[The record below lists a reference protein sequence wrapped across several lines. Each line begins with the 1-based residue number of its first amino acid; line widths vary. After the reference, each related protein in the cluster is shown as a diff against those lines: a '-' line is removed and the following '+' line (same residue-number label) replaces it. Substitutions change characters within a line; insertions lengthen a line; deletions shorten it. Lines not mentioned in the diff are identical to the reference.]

1 MVWAMVCCT
10 RSSHKSSWGLGHYH
24 HSHHPVERSRRQ
36 KLNLDLDHWP
46 PPKGTTCRNPRKLTS
61 WYGKYPII
69 YKFLYIPGGWPWDF
83 WTINSS
89 MTRENSSHEDVS
101 PIFQHGDFPPIAMLG
116 FQGPGCTFFCE
127 TTGKD
132 MERLDL
138 FFSLSFAI
146 FISYGFH
153 PR

>member
-36 KLNLDLDHWP
+36 KLNLDLDHRP
-46 PPKGTTCRNPRKLTS
+46 PPQRHNVQKSGKISHYLQVFIYPRWLFGIS
-61 WYGKYPII
+61 S
-69 YKFLYIPGGWPWDF
+69 
-83 WTINSS
+83 INSN
-89 MTRENSSHEDVS
+89 MTMENSSHEDVS
-101 PIFQHGDFPPIAMLG
+101 PIFQHGDFPPIAVLG

-138 FFSLSFAI
+138 FFDLLRLSFHTV
-146 FISYGFH
+146 FIQGRS
-153 PR
+153 PTSWAL